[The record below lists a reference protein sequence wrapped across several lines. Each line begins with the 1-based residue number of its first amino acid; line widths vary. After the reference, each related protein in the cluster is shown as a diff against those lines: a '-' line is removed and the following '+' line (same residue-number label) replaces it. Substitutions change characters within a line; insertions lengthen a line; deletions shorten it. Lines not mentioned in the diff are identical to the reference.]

1 MTAKNDHAL
10 LMETRRKTREADA
23 LRMNLRKR
31 KAQARGR
38 AAIEMEASIRGVLD
52 FWFGGA
58 TGEFRPNEFRKA
70 WFAKD
75 DAFDAECRAK
85 LGPLAERAAKGEL
98 KSWLDTEEGSL
109 ALILLLD
116 QAPRNLQR
124 GTADAFAC
132 DAAALAAA
140 RATVAKGFDRA
151 LDPVMRVFVYLP
163 FEHAEDLA
171 AQDEACALMEALPE
185 TPWRTNVVDYAYKH
199 RAVIVEFGRFPHRNA
214 ILGRASTEAEKAYLA
229 KPGAGF

>member
-1 MTAKNDHAL
+1 MTAKNAHAQL
-10 LMETRRKTREADA
+10 EEARRKAREAEA

-38 AAIEMEASIRGVLD
+38 AAIEMEASIRSVLD
-52 FWFGGA
+52 FWFAGGP
-58 TGEFRPNEFRKA
+58 GEFRKA

-75 DAFDAECRAK
+75 DAFDAECRAT

-116 QAPRNLQR
+116 QAPRNLHRSTPQAF
-124 GTADAFAC
+124 TTDAM
-132 DAAALAAA
+132 ALAAA

-151 LDPVMRVFVYLP
+151 LDPVARMFVYLP
-163 FEHAEDLA
+163 YEHAEDLA

-185 TPWRTNVVDYAYKH
+185 TPWRANVVDYAHKH
-199 RAVIVEFGRFPHRNA
+199 RAVIAEFGRFPHRNA
-214 ILGRASTEAEKAYLA
+214 ILGRESTEAEKAYLA
-229 KPGAGF
+229 RPGAGF